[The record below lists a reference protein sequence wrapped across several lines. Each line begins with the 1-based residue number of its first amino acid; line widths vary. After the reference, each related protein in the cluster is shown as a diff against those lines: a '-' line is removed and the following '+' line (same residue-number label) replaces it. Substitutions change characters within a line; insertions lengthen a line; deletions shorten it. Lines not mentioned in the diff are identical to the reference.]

1 MYCKVVSHLVG
12 KRFCAGLESPALA
25 YSLRRSGSK
34 RLLSTEAKAVQP
46 SSPSGSGGLGKRISG
61 FAFGVAFASVGFYYQ
76 LHQDVWSST
85 AKIEEA
91 LSTFQKSSI
100 EENSLLRHRI
110 AVLEKELSILKAKV

>member
-1 MYCKVVSHLVG
+1 MYCKAASRLVG
-12 KRFCAGLESPALA
+12 KRFWSPVLA
-25 YSLRRSGSK
+25 HSLPRNGSK
-34 RLLSTEAKAVQP
+34 RLLATEAVQS
-46 SSPSGSGGLGKRISG
+46 SSPSGSGGVGKRISG

-91 LSTFQKSSI
+91 LNTFQESSI
-100 EENSLLRHRI
+100 EENSLLRHRV